1 MLIRRLTVT
10 PIAFADPPLLN
21 AAGIHEP
28 LALRTILQLE
38 LEDGTVGLGEGWGE
52 KVCVDGVRKVAAA
65 LPGFSVFDTSRLR
78 TLVDRT
84 LSGDPAYSPRVCSA
98 IASMVEVAFLDAQ
111 GKMLGVPVCDL
122 LGGAVRDRVEF
133 AGYLF
138 YKWAGHPAA
147 DGTMEPDEWGAAL
160 DPEQMVA
167 QAQRMIDLY
176 GFRSLKVKAGV
187 LPPAVEIDT
196 MRALREAFPQHPLRI
211 DPNGAW
217 SLETALAAAEELEG
231 VLEYLEDPVL
241 GQEAMGQV
249 AARTSTPLATNM
261 CVTAF
266 DEIPTGVARGS
277 VQIVLGDHHFWG
289 GLRAT
294 RDLGAICSTFGLR
307 MSMHSNSHLGISL
320 QAMTHVAAAVP
331 ALDYACDTH
340 YPWNRG
346 SEIVVGGPRA
356 IVDGA
361 IEVTKDPG
369 LGVELDQ
376 DALARAH
383 ELYVSSGRT
392 VRDDATYQSAWDPS
406 FSPTMPRF

>member
-21 AAGIHEP
+21 AAGVHEP

-52 KVCVDGVRKVAAA
+52 LVCVDGVRAVAAA
-65 LPGFSVFDTSRLR
+65 IGGFDVFATSKLPA
-78 TLVDRT
+78 LVDGVLGTDARYSARIRT
-84 LSGDPAYSPRVCSA
+84 A
-98 IASMVEVAFLDAQ
+98 ISSMLEVAFLDAQ
-111 GKMLGVPVCDL
+111 GRLLGVPVCDL
-122 LGGAVRDRVEF
+122 LGGAVRDRVDF

-138 YKWAGHPAA
+138 YKWAGHPAE
-147 DGTMEPDEWGAAL
+147 DGAIEPDEWGEAL
-160 DPEQMVA
+160 DPAGMVA

-187 LPPAVEIDT
+187 LPPAVEIET
-196 MRALREAFPQHPLRI
+196 MRALRDAFPQHPLRI

-217 SLETALAAAEELEG
+217 RLETALAAADQLEG

-241 GQEAMGQV
+241 GQAAMAQV
-249 AARTSTPLATNM
+249 AAHTSTPLATNM

-266 DEIPTGVARGS
+266 DEVPSGIAQNA

-294 RDLGAICSTFGLR
+294 RDLGAICSTFGLG

-320 QAMTHVAAAVP
+320 QAMTHIAAAVP

-340 YPWNRG
+340 YPWNRD

-361 IEVTKDPG
+361 IEVTSDPG

-383 ELYVSSGRT
+383 ELYVRSGRT
-392 VRDDATYQSAWDPS
+392 VRDDGTYQSRWDPS
-406 FSPTMPRF
+406 FSPAMPRF